1 MVRVAYVA
9 MIKRFLLAGAS
20 VLATCGAV
28 QAQHPALRQE
38 IAQLARAS
46 SGKVGVSI
54 RLLETNDTVSYH
66 DRQPYVLQ
74 SVFKLAI
81 GMAVLHKVDRG
92 KLQLEQPLFI
102 TKADLPET
110 YSPLRNKYP
119 EGNVHVTVRQLL
131 TYMVTVSDNDAC
143 DILLKQL
150 GGPRKLT
157 AYVHHLGVKNMV
169 VKASEAQ
176 MAAAWPVQYTN
187 WSYPSAQIE
196 LLNRVYQHTALS
208 KTSNAVLWQ
217 LLLDTSVGAKRLKGL
232 LPAGT
237 AVAHRTGTSA
247 TNAQGLSPGTN
258 DVGIIMLPNGQHL
271 AIAVFVTDAH
281 EDIAARE
288 LVIARI
294 AKAAYDEFAR

>member
-1 MVRVAYVA
+1 

-20 VLATCGAV
+20 VLATCGAA
-28 QAQHPALRQE
+28 QAQHSALRQE

-66 DRQPYVLQ
+66 DQQPYVLQ

-81 GMAVLHKVDRG
+81 AMAVLHEVDRG
-92 KLQLEQPLFI
+92 KLQLEQSLFI

-110 YSPLRNKYP
+110 YSPLRDKYP
-119 EGNVHVTVRQLL
+119 EGNVHVTIRQLL

-143 DILLKQL
+143 DILLKRL

-157 AYVHHLGVKNMV
+157 AYVHHLGVKKMV

-176 MAAAWPVQYTN
+176 MAATWPVQYTN
-187 WSYPSAQIE
+187 WSYPSAQLE
-196 LLNRVYQHTALS
+196 LLNRVYHQTALS
-208 KTSNAVLWQ
+208 QTSNAVLWQ
-217 LLLDTSVGAKRLKGL
+217 LLLDTSVGPKRLKGL

-258 DVGIIMLPNGQHL
+258 DVGIMMLPNGQHL

>member
-1 MVRVAYVA
+1 
-9 MIKRFLLAGAS
+9 MIKPFLLAGAS
-20 VLATCGAV
+20 VLATCGTA

-54 RLLETNDTVSYH
+54 RLLETSDTVSYH

-81 GMAVLHKVDRG
+81 AMAVLHEVDRG
-92 KLQLEQPLFI
+92 KLQLEQSLFI

-110 YSPLRNKYP
+110 YSPLRDKYP
-119 EGNVHVTVRQLL
+119 EGNVHVTIRQLL

-157 AYVHHLGVKNMV
+157 AYVHHLGVKKMV

-176 MAAAWPVQYTN
+176 MAAAWQVQYTN
-187 WSYPSAQIE
+187 WSYPLAQLE
-196 LLNRVYQHTALS
+196 LLNRVYQQTALS
-208 KTSNAVLWQ
+208 PTSNALLWQ

>member
-1 MVRVAYVA
+1 M
-9 MIKRFLLAGAS
+9 
-20 VLATCGAV
+20 LATYGTA

-38 IAQLARAS
+38 IAQLVRAS

-81 GMAVLHKVDRG
+81 AMAVLHEVDRG
-92 KLQLEQPLFI
+92 KLQLEQSLFI

-110 YSPLRNKYP
+110 YSPLRDKYP
-119 EGNVHVTVRQLL
+119 EGNVPVTIRQLL

-150 GGPRKLT
+150 AGPRKLT
-157 AYVHHLGVKNMV
+157 AYVHRLGVKNMV

-187 WSYPSAQIE
+187 WSYPSAQLE
-196 LLNRVYQHTALS
+196 LLNRVYHHTALS
-208 KTSNAVLWQ
+208 PTTNALLWQ

-258 DVGIIMLPNGQHL
+258 DVGIIILPNGQHL

>member
-1 MVRVAYVA
+1 
-9 MIKRFLLAGAS
+9 MIKPFLLACAS
-20 VLATCGAV
+20 VLATCGTA

-81 GMAVLHKVDRG
+81 AMAVLHEVDRG
-92 KLQLEQPLFI
+92 KLQLEQSLFI

-110 YSPLRNKYP
+110 YSPLRDKYP
-119 EGNVHVTVRQLL
+119 EGNVHVTIRQLL

-157 AYVHHLGVKNMV
+157 AYVHHLGVKKMV

-187 WSYPSAQIE
+187 WSYPSAQLE
-196 LLNRVYQHTALS
+196 LLNRVYQQTALS
-208 KTSNAVLWQ
+208 PTSNALLWQ